1 MNAARCAR
9 LSITVRLLTYA
20 RLLLLAM
27 AVVIVPRDR
36 FAPAVLAPLG
46 VVTALSVA
54 VSQVPRLLPLLARGP
69 FVLAADAVAAYLVLE
84 TGGGFGPY
92 FPFTVVTSAL
102 AGVLYDWRGLV
113 FVCALQVS
121 LYDVAVRSVDGGQL
135 AAAAALPV
143 FYPVAGC
150 VGVAVRR
157 LLDRFADAEEA
168 RRRAEIVAASAEE
181 RMRLARDMHDS
192 LAKTLHGIALSAAA
206 LPAWV
211 RRSPDRA
218 EKEAERLAAAVRV
231 AVAEAR
237 ELIAGLRDDGRRPP
251 LPAAVRRIAEEWG
264 ERHGIVV
271 RTAVD
276 ERVDLP
282 PARRDAALAIL
293 GEALTN
299 VARHARARSVEVTLS
314 CRDGRAELAVCDDGA
329 GFACPPVLP
338 DLMAELTRGGHYGI
352 VGMAERARWAGGA
365 LTVTSSPGAGCTLT
379 AVLPAEGADP

>member
-1 MNAARCAR
+1 MNDIRCAR
-9 LSITVRLLTYA
+9 LRLTVRLLTYA

-27 AVVIVPRDR
+27 AVVLVPRGR
-36 FAPAVLAPLG
+36 FTPAMLVPLG
-46 VVTALSVA
+46 VVAAVSVA
-54 VSQVPRLLPLLARGP
+54 VSQVPRLVPLLARGP
-69 FVLAADAVAAYLVLE
+69 LVLTADAVAAYLVLE

-113 FVCALQVS
+113 FVCALQMA
-121 LYDVAVRSVDGGQL
+121 LYDLAVRSVAGGQV
-135 AAAAALPV
+135 AAAATLPL

-168 RRRAEIVAASAEE
+168 RRRAEIVAASADE

-237 ELIAGLRDDGRRPP
+237 ELIAGLRDDGRRP

-264 ERHGIVV
+264 EHHGIAV
-271 RTAVD
+271 RTSVD
-276 ERVDLP
+276 ERADLP
-282 PARRDAALAIL
+282 PALRGDALAIL
-293 GEALTN
+293 GEALNN
-299 VARHARARSVEVTLS
+299 VARHAHARRVEVTLS
-314 CRDGRAELAVCDDGA
+314 GGDGRAELAVRDDGG
-329 GFACPPVLP
+329 GFACPPALP
-338 DLMAELTRGGHYGI
+338 DLTAELARGGHYGI
-352 VGMAERARWAGGA
+352 VGMAERARRAGGT
-365 LTVTSSPGAGCTLT
+365 LTVTSSPGAGCLLT
-379 AVLPAEGADP
+379 AVLPGAGADP